1 MRENNMGIR
10 TMAVAAMI
18 AGAMIISSV
27 SFGAPAAKK
36 AAAKPAAAKPAP
48 AAKKV
53 NYKLPLDEVLT
64 YNIKMLGL
72 SVATQINTT
81 KGIVE
86 KNGTSAVDIL
96 SEMKSSP
103 WVKILSINNTMETFM
118 DVELLVPVR
127 YEERANEKD
136 WKAVIN
142 VDFYQDHYAFD
153 NKKGME
159 LDRKEKG
166 TVKFKQRPQDQFSLM
181 YYIRHL
187 DLAPGKTF
195 NIPCEVDNEL
205 KNAVVKVIETRK
217 IKTQFGEK
225 EVYYVTSSIGEAKF
239 FIGADKY
246 KIPYQFEVKINVGT
260 MKGALKEYKPESAVK
275 EI

>member
-1 MRENNMGIR
+1 MRESKKGIR
-10 TMAVAAMI
+10 TIAIAAAI
-18 AGAMIISSV
+18 AGAAFISTAA
-27 SFGAPAAKK
+27 FG
-36 AAAKPAAAKPAP
+36 AP

-81 KGIVE
+81 KGIVD
-86 KNGTSAVDIL
+86 KDGTKAVDIY

-103 WVKILSINNTMETFM
+103 WVKILSIDNSMETFM
-118 DVELLVPVR
+118 DAELLAPVR

-136 WKAVIN
+136 WKAVITYK
-142 VDFYQDHYAFD
+142 FFPDHYTF
-153 NKKGME
+153 NNVKGME

-166 TVKFKQRPQDQFSLM
+166 TVKYKARPQDQFSLM
-181 YYIRHL
+181 YYVRQL

-195 NIPCEVDNEL
+195 NIPCAVDNGMQ
-205 KNAVVKVIETRK
+205 NAVVKVLELRK

-225 EVYYVTSSIGEAKF
+225 EVFYVTSSIGEAKF
-239 FIGADKY
+239 FIGTDSN

-260 MKGALKEYKPESAVK
+260 MKAALKEYKPESAVK
-275 EI
+275 